1 MGAILRGLFSAGWKL
16 AIPPAV
22 AILGSGCEQRIWVLV
37 SVAEEFN

>member
-1 MGAILRGLFSAGWKL
+1 MGAIPRGLVSVGLKF

-37 SVAEEFN
+37 FVAEEFN